1 MSNFK
6 KLIIPLV
13 LLVLLVGVYFVVTNL
28 PEGEEEI
35 PDNTPKEVIQIFE
48 FDKNDLTEIIMENKK
63 ETLHFRYE
71 TIQVEKETTNADGTV
86 TTEMVDRNVW
96 LPVEPA
102 DMNVRSSSVDSIA
115 WNANTLKAQ
124 KLIEENPSDL
134 AVYGLDNPVVI
145 TFKMKDNTQ
154 YILQVGN
161 KTPTGGAYYAKKEGE
176 STVYT
181 IGDYEAKK
189 FVQTKLELLETDI
202 YDKEYTALDVAAMK
216 FSRNGKLLFDATSE
230 EEGTKWVLS
239 YPIVAEARY
248 ENMYLIAEAI
258 STISVSEYVDE
269 NTTDLTKYGLETPP
283 YIFEYSIDGQ
293 DYKISFGK
301 KQPDNKAF
309 YAMLNDENLIFTVNA
324 SGFTFLDKPIEE
336 IVNPF
341 VHLQNINEVSE
352 MRITMDGRIDI
363 SKINVD
369 TEDEDKSTYEFNGAL
384 MTSEKD
390 DKYVRLFKKYYQG
403 AIGLT
408 VDKMNLDV
416 NPVLEDPVVHIEYT
430 LKTGEKIEVDLVS
443 EPEGVYFYAF
453 KNGEYTGLMI
463 RQSSLEDE
471 NRNGLRVSY
480 KNLVDGL
487 KERES
492 SD

>member
-1 MSNFK
+1 M
-6 KLIIPLV
+6 
-13 LLVLLVGVYFVVTNL
+13 
-28 PEGEEEI
+28 
-35 PDNTPKEVIQIFE
+35 
-48 FDKNDLTEIIMENKK
+48 
-63 ETLHFRYE
+63 
-71 TIQVEKETTNADGTV
+71 
-86 TTEMVDRNVW
+86 
-96 LPVEPA
+96 
-102 DMNVRSSSVDSIA
+102 
-115 WNANTLKAQ
+115 
-124 KLIEENPSDL
+124 
-134 AVYGLDNPVVI
+134 
-145 TFKMKDNTQ
+145 
-154 YILQVGN
+154 
-161 KTPTGGAYYAKKEGE
+161 
-176 STVYT
+176 
-181 IGDYEAKK
+181 
-189 FVQTKLELLETDI
+189 QTKLELLETDI

-471 NRNGLRVSY
+471 NRNGFRVSY

-487 KERES
+487 KEES